1 MRGRANHR
9 RLRLRGDMKKHKP
22 LYSIILALLT
32 LCISTLARAQTA
44 SVTGTITDASGAV
57 IPGAA
62 VKAQNSG
69 TGAERAVTTG
79 DTGVYRIPNLQPGHY
94 VISVE
99 NEGFAAFQVTNVELT
114 VDQVLTL
121 DAKLEVTQTKTTVEV
136 NAQAAAPV
144 NLDDATISNVV
155 DSRRMTDLPLILRDP
170 YQLILLS
177 PGVIQSNTYLGGFS
191 VNGTRER
198 NNNFLLD
205 GVDNN
210 DTDVPGIASGLN
222 ALNPDSTQE
231 FRVITNNFA
240 PEFGRNNG
248 AVIDVLTRSGTNVVH
263 GDAYW
268 FGRYNAL
275 GARDFFNHLPD
286 TPKDPY
292 VRNEFGGSLGGPIRK
307 DKTFWFG
314 NYEGQ
319 RFITTRTNTS
329 AVPNQDFRTGVFTA
343 TEIDPNT
350 GQPVTAN
357 VDVSS
362 ATAANNRFRVPLDP
376 TIKNIFALYP
386 SPNGPAVD
394 SAAGFLF
401 FPSSSRATQDT
412 FTVKLDHHLTDNHTL
427 SGRYSFARF
436 RDPDAFHD
444 DFLPG
449 DLGATSTYHRTQNF
463 GLVLSS

>member
-1 MRGRANHR
+1 
-9 RLRLRGDMKKHKP
+9 MKKHKP
-22 LYSIILALLT
+22 LYSIILALAALF
-32 LCISTLARAQTA
+32 ISTLVRAQTA

-57 IPGAA
+57 IPGAT
-62 VKAQNSG
+62 VKAHNSG
-69 TGAERAVTTG
+69 TGVARAVTAG

-99 NEGFAAFQVTNVELT
+99 NAGFATFQVTNVELT

-144 NLDDATISNVV
+144 NLDNAAISNVV

-170 YQLILLS
+170 YTLILLS

-210 DTDVPGIASGLN
+210 DTDVRRIDSGLN
-222 ALNPDSTQE
+222 PLNPDSTQE

-248 AVIDVLTRSGTNVVH
+248 AVIDILTKSGTNVVQ

-286 TPKDPY
+286 TPKNPY
-292 VRNEFGGSLGGPIRK
+292 IRNILGGSLGGPIRK
-307 DKTFWFG
+307 DKTFWFA
-314 NYEGQ
+314 NYEAQ
-319 RFITTRTNTS
+319 RFITTLTNTS
-329 AVPNQDFRTGVFTA
+329 SVPNQAFRTGVFPA
-343 TEIDPNT
+343 TEIETDPTT
-350 GQPVTAN
+350 GQPVPVTRN
-357 VDVSS
+357 IDVSS
-362 ATAANNRFRVPLDP
+362 ATAPNNAFGLPLDP
-376 TIKNIFALYP
+376 TI
-386 SPNGPAVD
+386 
-394 SAAGFLF
+394 
-401 FPSSSRATQDT
+401 
-412 FTVKLDHHLTDNHTL
+412 
-427 SGRYSFARF
+427 
-436 RDPDAFHD
+436 
-444 DFLPG
+444 
-449 DLGATSTYHRTQNF
+449 
-463 GLVLSS
+463 